1 MNQTYV
7 SLDLET
13 TGLNPEIDEIIEIGA
28 VKFQDDQVIE
38 TFHSLVNPRRALPY
52 RIQVLCGIE
61 QSQLDAAPVFSE
73 LADGLSS
80 FIEGRPIVGHN
91 ISFDLSFLAQ
101 KGIKP
106 TNATY
111 DTRELATI
119 FLFQQSDYSLSS
131 LAKQLGLSPPQ
142 HRALPDAMATK
153 DLFVALIDRA
163 LRLDLATIEN
173 LVNLAEKADWELV
186 RFFREVLAVK
196 AKTAFSAGG
205 STKTTGGGD
214 RATIW
219 GEDGE
224 QPLTARPERTP
235 LDIGNLRNIL
245 EPGGVLARALSGYEH
260 RPGQIRMME
269 AVARALNSSEHLIV
283 EAGTGTGKSIAYL
296 LPSIFFALGNGVPVV
311 VSTNTIN
318 LQEQLIGKD
327 IPDLL
332 QALELWQDPSVE
344 NLRVVQLKGRA
355 NYLCLKKY
363 EILQASYRLSLDEVR
378 LLARIMVWLLATQTG
393 DRAELNLGN
402 SELSAW
408 NKLCAQFDEHLEGQC
423 PHRQRGT
430 CFLHRARH
438 SAENA
443 HLIVANHALLL
454 SDMVADAKI
463 LPPHDHLIIDE
474 AHHLEDEAT
483 NQLSSQVTQW
493 DLFNY
498 LNRFKQEMEGQRRTG
513 LLAWLNDCFR
523 GSSVALSRQRQ
534 LKQLAESL
542 REHVD
547 KAQLRVS
554 QFLDIVRGFIESHAA
569 NQGGYDRYLLLTW
582 AMRTQP
588 RWSKVE
594 IAWEDLN
601 LALKDIANDLDR
613 LYLGL
618 ENLAD
623 SKVWDYDYLMLELSS
638 LFCRNDELRQQID
651 SLVSRPE
658 ADSIYWLA
666 ISGQTNAVE
675 LHIAPLSVA
684 RVLEKSLFSSKDCVV
699 LTGATLSTE
708 GTFEYI
714 KRRLGLEYVSELLL
728 GAPFDYMTSTMIYL
742 PYDIPSPSS
751 TGYQQAV
758 ERALIELCRTYR
770 GRTLVLFT
778 SHAALRTTHAAIQ
791 GPLEEEGIL
800 VLGQGVD
807 GSPKQLQAALKA
819 NPETVVLGAAS
830 FWEGIDVVGEALSV
844 LVIAR
849 LPFNVPTEPI
859 FAARSEL
866 LDDPFNQYAIPQAA
880 IRFKQGFGRLIRSRN
895 DRGALVIFDK
905 RLQTKSYGSAF
916 LDSIPLC
923 TVVRGSSQEL
933 PSRVARWLGRDQND

>member
-28 VKFQDDQVIE
+28 VKFQDNQVTD
-38 TFHSLVNPRRALPY
+38 TFHSLVNPQRALPY

-80 FIEGRPIVGHN
+80 FIEGCPIVGHN

-111 DTRELATI
+111 DTRELAAI

-142 HRALPDAMATK
+142 HRALPDAMAAK
-153 DLFVALIDRA
+153 DLFTALIHRA
-163 LRLDLATIEN
+163 LQLDLATIEE
-173 LVNLAEKADWELV
+173 LVHLAERADWELIH
-186 RFFREVLAVK
+186 FLREVVGLK
-196 AKTAFSAGG
+196 AKTAFSAVG
-205 STKTTGGGD
+205 SAIATAGAD
-214 RATIW
+214 RVTIW
-219 GEDGE
+219 GEDSE
-224 QPLTARPERTP
+224 QPLTAHSERTP
-235 LDIGNLRNIL
+235 LDIGNLCNIL
-245 EPGGVLARALSGYEH
+245 EPEGLLARALSGYEH
-260 RPGQIRMME
+260 RPGQIHMME
-269 AVARALNSSEHLIV
+269 AVAQALNNNEHLIV

-311 VSTNTIN
+311 ISTNTIN

-332 QALELWQDPSVE
+332 QALELWQNPPVE

-363 EILQASYRLSLDEVR
+363 EILRASYRLSLDEAK
-378 LLARIMVWLLATQTG
+378 LLARIMVWLLSTETG
-393 DRAELNLGN
+393 DRAELNLGG
-402 SELSAW
+402 SELSTW
-408 NKLCAQFDEHLEGQC
+408 NKLCAQFDEYQEGQC

-430 CFLHRARH
+430 CFLYRARH
-438 SAENA
+438 AAENA
-443 HLIVANHALLL
+443 HLIVVNHALLL
-454 SDMVADAKI
+454 SDMAADAKI

-483 NQLSSQVTQW
+483 NQLGSQVTQW
-493 DLFNY
+493 DLFSY

-513 LLAWLNDCFR
+513 LLAWLDDCFR

-534 LKQLAESL
+534 LKHLAQSL
-542 REHVD
+542 GNHVD

-554 QFLDIVRGFIESHAA
+554 QFLDRVRDFIESHAA
-569 NQGGYDRYLLLTW
+569 DQGGYDRYLLLTW
-582 AMRTQP
+582 AKRTQP
-588 RWSKVE
+588 GWSKIE

-601 LALKDIANDLDR
+601 LVLKDIADDLDR

-618 ENLAD
+618 EDLAD
-623 SKVWDYDYLMLELSS
+623 NKVWNYDHLMLELSS

-651 SLVSRPE
+651 SLVSHPE

-666 ISGQTNAVE
+666 LSGQTNAVE

-684 RVLEKSLFSSKDCVV
+684 RILEKSLFSSKDCVV

-714 KRRLGLEYVSELLL
+714 RGRLGLEYVSELLL
-728 GAPFDYMTSTMIYL
+728 GAPFDYLTSTMIYL
-742 PYDIPSPSS
+742 PYDIPDPSS
-751 TGYQQAV
+751 TGYQQV
-758 ERALIELCRTYR
+758 LERALIELCRACR

-778 SHAALRTTHAAIQ
+778 SHAALRATHAAIQ

-800 VLGQGVD
+800 VLGQWVD
-807 GSPKQLQAALKA
+807 GPPKQLQATLKA
-819 NPETVVLGAAS
+819 NAETVLLGTAS

-866 LDDPFNQYAIPQAA
+866 CDDPFNQYTIPQAA
-880 IRFKQGFGRLIRSRN
+880 IRFKQGFGRLIRSKN
-895 DRGALVIFDK
+895 DRGALVIFDR
-905 RLQTKSYGSAF
+905 RLQTKRYGSAF

-923 TVVRGSSQEL
+923 TVVRGSSREL
-933 PSRVARWLGRDQND
+933 PSRVARWLGRDEHE